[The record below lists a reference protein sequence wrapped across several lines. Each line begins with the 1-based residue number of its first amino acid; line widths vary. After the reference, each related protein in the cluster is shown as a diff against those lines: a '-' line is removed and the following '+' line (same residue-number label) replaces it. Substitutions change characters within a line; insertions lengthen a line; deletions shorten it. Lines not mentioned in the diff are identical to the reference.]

1 MAHTEINITALIEN
15 PDFCPSDFSAS
26 IAEIGNNAGPDTWR
40 ACVEWVA
47 DSPVVSPD
55 ALDCVRDYMKS
66 SGGWNS
72 EEISAMRDNEL
83 QALALQIIAG
93 DLRNGFRLRFGVVPA
108 VSALDWPAYQ
118 QGAEQG
124 RWNST
129 FCRDDEGQVFAM
141 IGGD

>member
-1 MAHTEINITALIEN
+1 MAYTEINITALLAN

-40 ACVEWVA
+40 ACVQWVA
-47 DSPVVSPD
+47 DSPIVSPD
-55 ALDCVRDYMKS
+55 ELDSVRYYMRS

-72 EEISAMRDNEL
+72 DEISAMRDNEL
-83 QALALQIIAG
+83 QALALQFIAG
-93 DLRNGFRLRFGVVPA
+93 DLRKAFRLRFGVVPA
-108 VSALDWPAYQ
+108 EIVLDWATYQ
-118 QGAEQG
+118 QGSESG

-129 FCRDDEGQVFAM
+129 FYRDDSGQVFAT